1 MLFFFFFKPGVLEIP
16 ETGAEK
22 VAVYDGNSQVAIKTR
37 LPQGAGGVMLWWQT
51 SFSPSAN

>member
-16 ETGAEK
+16 ETGVEK